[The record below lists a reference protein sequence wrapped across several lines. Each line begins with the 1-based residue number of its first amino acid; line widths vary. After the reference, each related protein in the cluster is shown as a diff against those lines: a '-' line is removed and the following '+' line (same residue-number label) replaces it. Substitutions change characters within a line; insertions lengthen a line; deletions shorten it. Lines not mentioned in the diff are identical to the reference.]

1 MSRVDERVP
10 SLRGHFVPK
19 LTPCYS
25 RQVAIKYRAFR
36 QAVDFQWFFPD
47 PSLRKLRPSSTH
59 QARKGRSSGQLWH
72 LPAPMER
79 NLVAPS
85 PKNVR
90 RPPSQHPL
98 PSSTGRVSSPIS
110 GAGGHQVPI
119 KHRNPYKSLNLNN
132 IFQISDCKIAFHQAS
147 IKYECGIFPVRA
159 RPKSCLNQAQRG
171 QWPTVT
177 PNVAYTC
184 AAWAALPDRPGE
196 SPRPQQH
203 P

>member
-36 QAVDFQWFFPD
+36 QAVDFQWFFAG
-47 PSLRKLRPSSTH
+47 PSLGKLRPSSTH
-59 QARKGRSSGQLWH
+59 QVRKGRSSGQLWH

-85 PKNVR
+85 RKNVR
-90 RPPSQHPL
+90 RPPSQHPP

-119 KHRNPYKSLNLNN
+119 KHHNKQDILSYAPQVL
-132 IFQISDCKIAFHQAS
+132 AA
-147 IKYECGIFPVRA
+147 IKCPSGTWERVLSRLCDQVLAVIKCP
-159 RPKSCLNQAQRG
+159 SS
-171 QWPTVT
+171 T
-177 PNVAYTC
+177 PA
-184 AAWAALPDRPGE
+184 P
-196 SPRPQQH
+196 SP
-203 P
+203 